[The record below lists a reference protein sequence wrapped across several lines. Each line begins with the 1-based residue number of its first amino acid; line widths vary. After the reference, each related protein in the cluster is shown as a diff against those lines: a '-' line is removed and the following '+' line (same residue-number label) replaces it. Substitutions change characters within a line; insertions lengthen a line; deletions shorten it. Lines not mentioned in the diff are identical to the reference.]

1 MPVGGLAGIRRPL
14 ASPVIAV
21 CVLAGSRHLPAA
33 VISDQYRQL
42 QELRE
47 TLLALHKTLVDSE
60 RAEYEQALGPVPSPG
75 HLLKLLTD
83 DPWFA
88 WLHPLSLLIVAMD
101 EALDE
106 KEPLTPSVTAEL
118 VGRTRRLLVASEDG
132 DGFPRSYF
140 DALQRDPDV
149 VFAHARA
156 AEIFRA
162 KRSAGRS

>member
-1 MPVGGLAGIRRPL
+1 M
-14 ASPVIAV
+14 
-21 CVLAGSRHLPAA
+21 
-33 VISDQYRQL
+33 ISAHHRQL

-47 TLLALHKTLVDSE
+47 ALLALYKTLVDSE
-60 RAEYEQALGPVPSPG
+60 RAEYEQALGPIPSPG

-106 KEPLTPSVTAEL
+106 KEPLTPALVTGL
-118 VGRTRRLLVASEDG
+118 IGRTRELLVASEDG

-156 AEIFRA
+156 AEVFRGKPA
-162 KRSAGRS
+162 SGRP

>member
-1 MPVGGLAGIRRPL
+1 M
-14 ASPVIAV
+14 IAV
-21 CVLAGSRHLPAA
+21 CVQTGPGHLRAA
-33 VISDQYRQL
+33 VTSAHHRQL

-47 TLLALHKTLVDSE
+47 ALLALHKTLVDSE
-60 RAEYEQALGPVPSPG
+60 RAEYEQALGPIASPG

-106 KEPLTPSVTAEL
+106 NEPLTPSVTAEL
-118 VGRTRRLLVASEDG
+118 VGRTRQLLVASEEG

-162 KRSAGRS
+162 KPSAGRS